1 MDGPDRYFSLV
12 IELLGRLRESQGA
25 AVAAAAEAIAAS
37 LAADGIVHLFGT
49 GHSHM
54 LAEEMFYRAGGLM
67 AVQAIL
73 DPAVVLS
80 GGARRTTVTERTPG
94 AAAEIAER
102 YDLRSGD
109 VGIVVSNSGR
119 NPAPIEM
126 AQLMKAHGL
135 KVIALTSIT
144 HSSALPPLP
153 PHTRRLFEIADIVLD
168 NGGEYGDAALHL
180 DSVPYPAGP
189 TSTVAGA
196 TLLHAVFIGAM
207 ERLIAGGRS
216 VVNFPSGNIEGADA
230 TAIAAELER
239 YRDRIRHW

>member
-12 IELLGRLRESQGA
+12 IELLARLRENQRA

-37 LAADGIVHLFGT
+37 LGANGIVHLFGT

-67 AVQAIL
+67 AVQALL
-73 DPAVVLS
+73 DPTVVLS
-80 GGARRTTVTERTPG
+80 AGAQRTTATERTPG
-94 AAAEIAER
+94 AAAAIAAR

-109 VGIVVSNSGR
+109 VGVVISNSGR

-126 AQLMKAHGL
+126 AHLMKARGL
-135 KVIALTSIT
+135 KVIALTSVA

-153 PHTRRLFEIADIVLD
+153 PHSQRLFEIADIVLD
-168 NGGEYGDAALHL
+168 NGGVYGDAALQL
-180 DSVPYPAGP
+180 DGVPHPVGP
-189 TSTVAGA
+189 TSTIAGA

-216 VVNFPSGNIEGADA
+216 VLNLPSGNIEGRDP
-230 TAIAAELER
+230 TAIAAEFER